1 MIYLAMPEI
10 AADESAGTSS
20 LIGYERGDV
29 ALLATCVF
37 LTLFI
42 SFLCSVTEAALLSIT
57 PSYIAVL
64 QKERPQ
70 KAALLK
76 RFRLEKVDRSL
87 AAILTLNTIANTAGA
102 VVAGAQA
109 GKIFGSAWLG
119 LFSAVM
125 TLLILF
131 ISEIIPKTL
140 GAIYWQKL
148 TGAVAFFLR
157 VLQTALFPLILVAEQ
172 LTRWISRGKKAHAF
186 NREEWVAM
194 AGVGAEFGHINER
207 ESKII
212 RNLFR
217 FGVLRVE
224 DIMTPRTVI
233 TALRQNATVAQALD
247 EIANVP
253 FSRLPVYRTN
263 VDEISGFV
271 LKDDL
276 LLANAQGRGAAELD
290 SFKRELVSVI
300 EQTSL
305 SDLLELLLDR
315 RQHIAL
321 VVGEYGE
328 TKGIVTLE
336 DVLETLLGMEIVDEA
351 DKVEDMQALA
361 RQKWA
366 QRAKAL
372 GLEVETPQNQRTSK
386 PAGE

>member
-1 MIYLAMPEI
+1 
-10 AADESAGTSS
+10 
-20 LIGYERGDV
+20 
-29 ALLATCVF
+29 
-37 LTLFI
+37 
-42 SFLCSVTEAALLSIT
+42 
-57 PSYIAVL
+57 
-64 QKERPQ
+64 
-70 KAALLK
+70 
-76 RFRLEKVDRSL
+76 
-87 AAILTLNTIANTAGA
+87 
-102 VVAGAQA
+102 
-109 GKIFGSAWLG
+109 
-119 LFSAVM
+119 
-125 TLLILF
+125 
-131 ISEIIPKTL
+131 
-140 GAIYWQKL
+140 
-148 TGAVAFFLR
+148 
-157 VLQTALFPLILVAEQ
+157 
-172 LTRWISRGKKAHAF
+172 
-186 NREEWVAM
+186 
-194 AGVGAEFGHINER
+194 
-207 ESKII
+207 
-212 RNLFR
+212 
-217 FGVLRVE
+217 
-224 DIMTPRTVI
+224 
-233 TALRQNATVAQALD
+233 
-247 EIANVP
+247 
-253 FSRLPVYRTN
+253 
-263 VDEISGFV
+263 V